1 MKKIGK
7 VLLIALGALVVLL
20 AAAITVTIG
29 WRPFLGPKT
38 RPLTE
43 RKFEITPQRLARGH
57 YLATAV
63 SGCSYCHSEHDW
75 NQRTTPILPGREA
88 AGEVLLYG
96 GLPGRVVAP
105 NLTPDPQTGAG
116 NWSDDQLARAMRE
129 GIGHDGR
136 ALFPIMAYER
146 FRSMSDEDLASVVVY
161 LRSLPPVQ
169 HELSKTEIIF
179 PVKYLIRNVP
189 EPINAPVAAPD
200 PSDRTAWGKYLVTIA
215 GCQDC
220 HSPNDAHGQ
229 PIPGMSFAGGFYLT
243 LNGEKAAAANLTP
256 DATGVSYYDEAL
268 FLKVMRTGYVGARKL
283 SSLMPFPFYGNMTDE
298 DLKAIFA
305 YLRTISPVKHRVD
318 NSLPVSYC
326 KLCKQWHGAGDQN

>member
-1 MKKIGK
+1 
-7 VLLIALGALVVLL
+7 
-20 AAAITVTIG
+20 
-29 WRPFLGPKT
+29 
-38 RPLTE
+38 
-43 RKFEITPQRLARGH
+43 
-57 YLATAV
+57 
-63 SGCSYCHSEHDW
+63 
-75 NQRTTPILPGREA
+75 
-88 AGEVLLYG
+88 
-96 GLPGRVVAP
+96 
-105 NLTPDPQTGAG
+105 
-116 NWSDDQLARAMRE
+116 MRE

-215 GCQDC
+215 GCEDC

-229 PIPGMSFAGGFYLT
+229 PIPGMSFAGGFSHFERRE
-243 LNGEKAAAANLTP
+243 GCRRQS
-256 DATGVSYYDEAL
+256 DAGCHRGQLLRRSFVPEGDADRL
-268 FLKVMRTGYVGARKL
+268 CGRKKL